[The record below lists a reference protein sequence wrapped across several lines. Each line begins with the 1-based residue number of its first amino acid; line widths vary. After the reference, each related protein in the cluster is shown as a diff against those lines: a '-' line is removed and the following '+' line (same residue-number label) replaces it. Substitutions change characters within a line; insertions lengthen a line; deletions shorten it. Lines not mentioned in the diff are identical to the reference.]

1 MKATFAIVKRLLAS
15 NKISF
20 IIMALVVLCATSSG
34 DVVLSN
40 GNYTWLL
47 AVMTPFFSFFF
58 VFYDYTK
65 LMHLGAS
72 KRDYFFGCLISYGV
86 LALGISLINT
96 LIHLLIDPVYP
107 AQAVI
112 NMMDVCKWTE
122 NGIIIAGVQQMFFLL
137 LVMIFLHVLLSM
149 QPHWYG
155 WLTDAVLVAIISIFT
170 PIAALRGILSGFFQI
185 IMLNGNALLH
195 IGICL
200 LLSAALSFA
209 GLLVLKR
216 KTL

>member
-20 IIMALVVLCATSSG
+20 IITALVVLCATSSG

-47 AVMTPFFSFFF
+47 AVMTPFFF

-72 KRDYFFGCLISYGV
+72 KRDYFFSCLISYGV

-96 LIHLLIDPVYP
+96 LIHLLIDPVYS

-155 WLTDAVLVAIISIFT
+155 WLTDAILVAIICIFT

-209 GLLVLKR
+209 GLLVLK
-216 KTL
+216 KETL

>member
-1 MKATFAIVKRLLAS
+1 MNAIFAIVKRLLAS

-20 IIMALVVLCATSSG
+20 IITALVVLCATSSG
-34 DVVLSN
+34 GVVLSN

-47 AVMTPFFSFFF
+47 AAMTPFFF
-58 VFYDYTK
+58 VFYNYTK

-72 KRDYFFGCLISYGV
+72 KRDYFIGCLISYGV
-86 LALGISLINT
+86 LALGISLINS

-112 NMMDVCKWTE
+112 NLMDVCNWTE
-122 NGIIIAGVQQMFFLL
+122 NGIFIAGVQQMFFLL
-137 LVMIFLHVLLSM
+137 LVMVFLHVLLSM

-155 WLTDAVLVAIISIFT
+155 WLTDAILVAIICIFT
-170 PIAALRGILSGFFQI
+170 PIAPLRSILAGFFQI
-185 IMLNGNALLH
+185 VMLNGNAVLH
-195 IGICL
+195 ISICL

>member
-20 IIMALVVLCATSSG
+20 IITALVVLCATSSG

-47 AVMTPFFSFFF
+47 AVMTPFFF

-72 KRDYFFGCLISYGV
+72 KRDYFFGCLISYGI

-155 WLTDAVLVAIISIFT
+155 WLTDAILVAIICIFT

>member
-47 AVMTPFFSFFF
+47 AVMTPFFF

-155 WLTDAVLVAIISIFT
+155 WLTDAILVAIISIFT

>member
-1 MKATFAIVKRLLAS
+1 MNAIFAIVKRLLAS

-20 IIMALVVLCATSSG
+20 IITALVVLCATSSG
-34 DVVLSN
+34 EVVLSN

-47 AVMTPFFSFFF
+47 AAMMPFFF

-72 KRDYFFGCLISYGV
+72 KRDYFIACLISYGV
-86 LALGISLINT
+86 LALGISLINS

-112 NMMDVCKWTE
+112 NLMDVCNWTE
-122 NGIIIAGVQQMFFLL
+122 NGIFIAGVQQMFFLL
-137 LVMIFLHVLLSM
+137 LVMVFLHVLLSM

-155 WLTDAVLVAIISIFT
+155 WLTDAILVAIICIFT
-170 PIAALRGILSGFFQI
+170 PIAPLRSILAGFFQI
-185 IMLNGNALLH
+185 VMLNGNAVLH
-195 IGICL
+195 ISICL

>member
-1 MKATFAIVKRLLAS
+1 MTAVFAIVKRLLAS

-20 IIMALVVLCATSSG
+20 IITALVVLCATSSG
-34 DVVLSN
+34 DVALSN

-47 AVMTPFFSFFF
+47 AALTPFFF
-58 VFYDYTK
+58 VFYDFTK

-72 KRDYFFGCLISYGV
+72 KKDYFFACLISYGF
-86 LALGISLINT
+86 LAFFISLVNT
-96 LIHLLIDPVYP
+96 VIHLLIDPLYS
-107 AQAVI
+107 ARTVI

-122 NGIIIAGVQQMFFLL
+122 NGIFVAGLQQMFFLL
-137 LVMIFLHVLLSM
+137 LVMVFLHLLLSM

-155 WLTDAVLVAIISIFT
+155 WLTDAVLAAIICIFT
-170 PIAALRGILSGFFQI
+170 PIAPLRAILSGFFRI
-185 IMLNGNALLH
+185 IMFNGNAVLH

-200 LLSAALSFA
+200 LLSAALSFL
-209 GLLVLKR
+209 GLVVLKR

>member
-47 AVMTPFFSFFF
+47 AVMTPFFF

-72 KRDYFFGCLISYGV
+72 KRDYYFGCLISYGL
-86 LALGISLINT
+86 LALGISLVNT

-155 WLTDAVLVAIISIFT
+155 WLTDAILVAIISIFT